1 MKRVALHKICIVLA
15 LAALLPLELAL
26 VSGNTLAYLTA
37 EASLTNTFTFEE
49 SVPIGDTLRI
59 DTVNYYYSMKTG
71 SFSQIGDSGYSGN
84 SSRWRHYGNER
95 IYVNETNTEIKAAPN
110 GFKLSHVTVN
120 GDRIDAGS
128 SFLQPDRNSTINVY
142 FEPIEYTIAYDFNGY
157 SEEDIT
163 FTDTPLQSTYT
174 VFDMIKVPY
183 DAETVSE
190 GTYSQETG
198 FLNPISEYRRHCT
211 VITIFGMQINNPDGI
226 GTINCELD
234 VPGASVEGNTLL
246 GWEDQ
251 SGALHRYDN
260 AGTNTSWSTDLTN
273 IPNNGVYA
281 AFAARQTGD
290 LVLKARW
297 EYEVAPNNANMN
309 NMMRSIEAPE
319 LVPNTNTENTDTVE
333 NTESTENAESTKE
346 EIVTGGTEGKQD
358 GKTTTE

>member
-1 MKRVALHKICIVLA
+1 MKRMTLHKICIVLA

-59 DTVNYYYSMKTG
+59 DTVNYYFSTKTG

-110 GFKLSHVTVN
+110 GFKLSYVTVN
-120 GDRIDAGS
+120 GDRIDAGD

-157 SEEDIT
+157 EEEDIT
-163 FTDTPLQSTYT
+163 FSETPLQSTYT
-174 VFDMIKVPY
+174 VYDRINVPY
-183 DAETVSE
+183 DANTVD
-190 GTYSQETG
+190 TYTAWISFEWW
-198 FLNPISEYRRHCT
+198 LNCLANGDNNIHCK
-211 VITIFGMQINNPDGI
+211 
-226 GTINCELD
+226 E
-234 VPGASVEGNTLL
+234 VPSVSVQSNTLN

-251 SGALHRYDN
+251 
-260 AGTNTSWSTDLTN
+260 
-273 IPNNGVYA
+273 NGVLHTYGNA
-281 AFAARQTGD
+281 SGSWVKEIDTPTRNIYSAFADRQTGD

-333 NTESTENAESTKE
+333 DTESTENTESTKE

-358 GKTTTE
+358 GETTTE

>member
-1 MKRVALHKICIVLA
+1 MKRMTLHKICIVLA

-49 SVPIGDTLRI
+49 PVPIGDTLRI
-59 DTVNYYYSMKTG
+59 DTVNYYYATKTG

-110 GFKLSHVTVN
+110 GFKLSYVTVN
-120 GDRIDAGS
+120 GNRIDAGN

-157 SEEDIT
+157 NEEDIT

-190 GTYSQETG
+190 GTYERAG
-198 FLNPISEYRRHCT
+198 FLGFDSLEYRRHCT
-211 VITIFGMQINNPDGI
+211 NAWIIGIGDAI
-226 GTINCELD
+226 GTIRCEQD

-319 LVPNTNTENTDTVE
+319 LVPNTNTENIDTVE
-333 NTESTENAESTKE
+333 NTESTENIESTKE
-346 EIVTGGTEGKQD
+346 EAVMGGTEGKQD
-358 GKTTTE
+358 GETTTE

>member
-1 MKRVALHKICIVLA
+1 MKRMALHKICIVLA
-15 LAALLPLELAL
+15 LVALLPLELAL

-49 SVPIGDTLRI
+49 PVPIGDTLRT
-59 DTVNYYYSMKTG
+59 DTVNYYYATKTG

-84 SSRWRHYGNER
+84 SSRWQHYGNER

-110 GFKLSHVTVN
+110 GFKLSYVTVN
-120 GDRIDAGS
+120 GDRIDAGN

-157 SEEDIT
+157 EEEDIT
-163 FTDTPLQSTYT
+163 FSETPLQSTYT
-174 VFDMIKVPY
+174 VYDMIKVPY
-183 DAETVSE
+183 DAETVE
-190 GTYSQETG
+190 TYNRWTIDWIFNCIIG
-198 FLNPISEYRRHCT
+198 GDDNIHCK
-211 VITIFGMQINNPDGI
+211 
-226 GTINCELD
+226 E
-234 VPGASVEGNTLL
+234 VPSASVRDNTLN

-251 SGALHRYDN
+251 NGVLHTYGNASG
-260 AGTNTSWSTDLTN
+260 SWVKEIDT
-273 IPNNGVYA
+273 PNNRSVYA

-297 EYEVAPNNANMN
+297 EYEVIQNNANMN

-319 LVPNTNTENTDTVE
+319 LVPNTNTENTDAVE
-333 NTESTENAESTKE
+333 NTESTENIESTKE

-358 GKTTTE
+358 GETTTE

>member
-1 MKRVALHKICIVLA
+1 MKRVTLHKICIVLA
-15 LAALLPLELAL
+15 LVALLPLELAL

-37 EASLTNTFTFEE
+37 EASVTNMFTFRE
-49 SVPIGDTLRI
+49 PIPLGNDRT
-59 DTVNYYYSMKTG
+59 DTVNYYFINKNGDNTQIRDTG
-71 SFSQIGDSGYSGN
+71 YTNN
-84 SSRWRHYGNER
+84 SWTYKANER
-95 IYVNETNTEIKAAPN
+95 IYVSSSNTDIKTPPN
-110 GFKLSHVTVN
+110 GFKISYIMINGTRVN
-120 GDRIDAGS
+120 AGDS
-128 SFLQPDRNSTINVY
+128 VLQPDRNSTINVY

-157 SEEDIT
+157 NEEDIT
-163 FTDTPLQSTYT
+163 FTDALLQSTYT

-190 GTYSQETG
+190 GTYSQETSL
-198 FLNPISEYRRHCT
+198 FNLVSEYRRHCT

-333 NTESTENAESTKE
+333 NTENTENAENTESTKE

-358 GKTTTE
+358 GETTTE